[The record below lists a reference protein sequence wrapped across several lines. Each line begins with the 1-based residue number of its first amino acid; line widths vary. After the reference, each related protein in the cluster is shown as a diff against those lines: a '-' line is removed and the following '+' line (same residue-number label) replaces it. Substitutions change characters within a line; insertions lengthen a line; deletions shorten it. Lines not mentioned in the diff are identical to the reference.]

1 MALKLYNDTDIQN
14 IADSIRTKNGS
25 SDTYKVSEMAR
36 VIQNIP
42 SGGSDWAVLYQ
53 GTTTEE
59 AILKIAVTNISC
71 KEFMVYVICKPT
83 ADVSIYVT
91 PNNTSGS
98 HYDEGYGRTS
108 IGTGTTTGNAKYG
121 FVHVNHQIGALV
133 PFETAKLN
141 YVGNAQVVNF
151 IAAIA
156 SRTLA
161 FDAPYTSIAVA
172 TYQNLPADTEI
183 IVLGR

>member
-1 MALKLYNDTDIQN
+1 MALKLYSDTDIQN
-14 IADSIRTKNGS
+14 IANAIRTKNGS
-25 SDTYKVSEMAR
+25 TDTYKVSEMAQA
-36 VIQNIP
+36 IEDIP

-59 AILKIAVTNISC
+59 AILQVAVTNISC
-71 KEFMVYVICKPT
+71 KEFMVYARCKPT
-83 ADVSIYVT
+83 ANVQVYVT
-91 PNNTSGS
+91 PNNSSGS
-98 HYDEGYGRTS
+98 HNDAGYGRAS

-121 FVHVNHQIGALV
+121 FVHVNHQIGTLV
-133 PFETAKLN
+133 PFEIAPFN
-141 YVGNAQVVNF
+141 YAGTAQVIQYV
-151 IAAIA
+151 AGIA

-161 FDAPYTSIAVA
+161 FDAPYTSISVA